1 MSQYTQSALD
11 IEPGRTA
18 VTGSLL
24 RGYLA
29 NLQPVRLT
37 VISLSLFALLALIA
51 YPLFLLM
58 GYSFIGPDG
67 SLTFETITKAFSR
80 RGMVSAT
87 VNSCILVAAVT
98 AGACAIGIPLAWIV
112 ARTDTPGKLL
122 VTLSAGIA
130 FVIPTFVSVI
140 SWIFLAAPNSGY
152 LNGLAIEY
160 LGLSSA
166 PFNIMSF
173 GGLVFIET
181 IGVYPL
187 VFFAVVTSLNNV
199 DASNEQAARILG
211 AGRLRTALTITL
223 PLVRPAI
230 LTSVIL
236 VMLDALSSF
245 GAPAAIGTMA
255 NFSVLTTKIY
265 DLITFPPKFNY
276 AAAVAMPI
284 MIFTLISLLIQKY
297 AIRAENFRTLTG
309 KATPDQIIRLG
320 RWRWLTSG
328 FCIVVA
334 LVTAILPIGALILL
348 SVLKSF
354 GADVTIENLVSQHYA
369 LIFNENFSARA
380 SIGNSLLLAAATA
393 TVCAFLGLVFA
404 WVVERID
411 FFGKGSITFLIMV
424 AYGFPSIAYAVGI
437 MMGYIDW
444 FYGTL
449 TLILIAY
456 AGKLLPIAFVL
467 IRNGI
472 QQLSVDLEEAARI
485 SGAGW
490 LRGIVDITFPL
501 MRGAVGIGWV
511 LVFSLSLRELSM
523 SAILSQADTQ
533 VMPTVVI
540 QFIEDGAIELAA
552 ALSVIIVTISIAI
565 LAFVKRFSGRT
576 TTAVD

>member
-1 MSQYTQSALD
+1 M
-11 IEPGRTA
+11 
-18 VTGSLL
+18 
-24 RGYLA
+24 
-29 NLQPVRLT
+29 
-37 VISLSLFALLALIA
+37 
-51 YPLFLLM
+51 
-58 GYSFIGPDG
+58 
-67 SLTFETITKAFSR
+67 
-80 RGMVSAT
+80 
-87 VNSCILVAAVT
+87 
-98 AGACAIGIPLAWIV
+98 
-112 ARTDTPGKLL
+112 
-122 VTLSAGIA
+122 
-130 FVIPTFVSVI
+130 
-140 SWIFLAAPNSGY
+140 
-152 LNGLAIEY
+152 
-160 LGLSSA
+160 
-166 PFNIMSF
+166 
-173 GGLVFIET
+173 
-181 IGVYPL
+181 
-187 VFFAVVTSLNNV
+187 
-199 DASNEQAARILG
+199 
-211 AGRLRTALTITL
+211 
-223 PLVRPAI
+223 RPAI

-393 TVCAFLGLVFA
+393 TVCAFLGLIFA